1 MVNGRVV
8 LGMVAGVYRTVLSVA
23 KQWVALK
30 GLGGPRL
37 SPECEMPSEASSQ
50 EFCGGSSGYWG

>member
-1 MVNGRVV
+1 MSDDHF
-8 LGMVAGVYRTVLSVA
+8 LSVA
-23 KQWVALK
+23 KQWVALE